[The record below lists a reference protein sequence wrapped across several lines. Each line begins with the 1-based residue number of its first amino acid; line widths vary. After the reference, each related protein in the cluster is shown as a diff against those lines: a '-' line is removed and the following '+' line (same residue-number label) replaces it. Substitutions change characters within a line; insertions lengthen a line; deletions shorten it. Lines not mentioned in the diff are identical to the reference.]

1 MNNLLPFNIQ
11 IISKELLEKIANLAI
26 QAVAIE
32 WKVQGHNLT
41 GKAIQELETRII
53 ERGNDTIIEGYV
65 IDYMAN
71 INSGVTASRIP
82 YSPGSGA
89 RSSQYIQG
97 LINYVKRRMGK
108 SDREAKSIAFAI
120 ASRHKREG
128 MPTKA
133 SARFSKTGKRT
144 GFIEQALN
152 DIEPELAKL
161 IEQGVEESINFV
173 IESFFKT
180 QLNR

>member
-11 IISKELLEKIANLAI
+11 IVSKELLEKIASIAI
-26 QAVAIE
+26 QSVAIV
-32 WKVQGHNLT
+32 WRLQGHELT
-41 GKAIQELETRII
+41 GNAVRQLETRIV

-65 IDYMAN
+65 IDYMAELN
-71 INSGVTASRIP
+71 EGVPASKIPRPGTAAYDKLITELAG
-82 YSPGSGA
+82 YA
-89 RSSQYIQG
+89 RKRG
-97 LINYVKRRMGK
+97 LTGRRTY
-108 SDREAKSIAFAI
+108 EQIARAI
-120 ASRHKREG
+120 ARRYLREG
-128 MPTKA
+128 KPTKA

-144 GFIEQALN
+144 GFIEQALS

>member
-1 MNNLLPFNIQ
+1 MSSLLPFNIQ
-11 IISKELLEKIANLAI
+11 IVSKELLEKIANLAI

-32 WKVQGHNLT
+32 WRAQGHELT
-41 GKAIQELETRII
+41 GNAVQQLETRII

-65 IDYMAN
+65 VDYMAELNEGVPASKIPRPGTAAYDKLIVDLARYARQRGLTGRQSYEQIARN
-71 INSGVTASRIP
+71 I
-82 YSPGSGA
+82 A
-89 RSSQYIQG
+89 RRY
-97 LINYVKRRMGK
+97 L
-108 SDREAKSIAFAI
+108 
-120 ASRHKREG
+120 REG
-128 MPTKA
+128 KPTRA

-161 IEQGVEESINFV
+161 IEQRVEESINFV

-180 QLNR
+180 QLGR